1 MSPRLIPD
9 PPALAPPG
17 VHQSDY
23 IARLNRAAN
32 RFDVYP
38 YQPGKYTQL
47 ELDSEDPIASG
58 RDLKIGP
65 PSQVPDWH
73 PLLHKWGLQVMAA
86 AGFVNST
93 AYSAPGQFYL
103 PLGRLAKITDDQPI
117 HPVLREDMWH
127 NLLPDEYKLME
138 PALRLASAILDD
150 PETLHFFAGL
160 TIPTRQMPCRMI
172 PHIGI
177 CPVFNVSDPL
187 SAAGLRNTYNRLVD
201 MRNSM
206 RWCLQPQEMMMQR
219 FGAFGVTQAM
229 VDDNDNTIEGAR
241 GPATRCSVCHVS
253 RGYTDA
259 LRMYLGSHPSKI
271 GLGRFINDTQFLA
284 EIPLQDT
291 IIIDE
296 ESAIIRST
304 LLMADTIVHEFTHAV
319 NAAYF
324 DYTAV
329 MSPVAGSTPQV
340 WEPYFAGDRAN
351 EVGHVVSSF
360 VFRGNPQAITQFSIP
375 QTQLSH
381 NQQQHIGTLGM
392 FWTNKWDRWRRD
404 NGGTGGL
411 GASRIID
418 DIDFSTPGLYYPVP
432 QAHTQKL
439 FSTRLWQDEIH
450 RFGLNALRFPIL
462 DKWAAEWTPPMYEQ
476 GIWGTGSFN
485 VGPAP
490 SSP

>member
-1 MSPRLIPD
+1 MWLI
-9 PPALAPPG
+9 
-17 VHQSDY
+17 
-23 IARLNRAAN
+23 
-32 RFDVYP
+32 F
-38 YQPGKYTQL
+38 
-47 ELDSEDPIASG
+47 
-58 RDLKIGP
+58 
-65 PSQVPDWH
+65 PS
-73 PLLHKWGLQVMAA
+73 
-86 AGFVNST
+86 S
-93 AYSAPGQFYL
+93 
-103 PLGRLAKITDDQPI
+103 
-117 HPVLREDMWH
+117 
-127 NLLPDEYKLME
+127 
-138 PALRLASAILDD
+138 
-150 PETLHFFAGL
+150 
-160 TIPTRQMPCRMI
+160 
-172 PHIGI
+172 
-177 CPVFNVSDPL
+177 
-187 SAAGLRNTYNRLVD
+187 
-201 MRNSM
+201 
-206 RWCLQPQEMMMQR
+206 
-219 FGAFGVTQAM
+219 
-229 VDDNDNTIEGAR
+229 
-241 GPATRCSVCHVS
+241 TRCSVCHVS

-259 LRMYLGSHPSKI
+259 LRMYLGSHISKI

-450 RFGLNALRFPIL
+450 RFGLKALRFPIL